1 MASPTPHS
9 LGANFSLC
17 HYFGLSASPLAALVG
32 LGTPSTTPTPLPA
45 FFTSA
50 FTHSLSRSLYSKDQR
65 KGKKQP
71 ALGWMET
78 GCSQGD
84 QGLTLPGS
92 SCTGLGGPRNPQT
105 SHLRLGWGAGIPDSP
120 PPSGQPRLRNV
131 LNLKTDSP
139 SPPEARPQA
148 SAVRWGQAGR
158 DLGWARP
165 QRFSQ
170 AWSTQLLTPRRDS
183 KSQTPVPVLG
193 KPGT

>member
-1 MASPTPHS
+1 MPILASATILGSVPHRWLRW
-9 LGANFSLC
+9 LG
-17 HYFGLSASPLAALVG
+17 SAPPAPPPRRS
-32 LGTPSTTPTPLPA
+32 PA

-92 SCTGLGGPRNPQT
+92 SCTGFGRPQEPPNQLPEAGVGGWNSRLT
-105 SHLRLGWGAGIPDSP
+105 SP
-120 PPSGQPRLRNV
+120 NV

-170 AWSTQLLTPRRDS
+170 AWSTWLLTPRRDS
-183 KSQTPVPVLG
+183 KSQTPVPALG